1 MGHRPMGAWLP
12 HRYPPGLATS
22 VCCRKPLFWGALT
35 SWGISVWLSL
45 GNPHPVSASDPGGL
59 RGEAAVRHLGKQVAG
74 RGAGQG
80 RGSGDHSRSGNLLH
94 GFLIISC
101 SPPPALHTLFPPN
114 AFPSCLPVL
123 LFPPVVLFLLAT
135 QPPARPDCCSP
146 SRSHV
151 PAPTLTAPERTQHPV
166 SDRLLAWLC
175 LSLHVEDECRD
186 RLSSLLCLR
195 AWPRAEPSLNV
206 GGWVGAGRAEVGTF

>member
-1 MGHRPMGAWLP
+1 MGAWLL

-35 SWGISVWLSL
+35 SWGISVWLAL
-45 GNPHPVSASDPGGL
+45 GNPHPVSATDPGGL

-114 AFPSCLPVL
+114 AFLS
-123 LFPPVVLFLLAT
+123 FLCQFYSFLRFCCFCWLHSLQLDQTVAP
-135 QPPARPDCCSP
+135 PPAAMFLPPPSQPQKGLSTGCLAACWPGRVFLFMWKMNAGSGCLACSVSGP
-146 SRSHV
+146 G
-151 PAPTLTAPERTQHPV
+151 PE
-166 SDRLLAWLC
+166 
-175 LSLHVEDECRD
+175 LS
-186 RLSSLLCLR
+186 
-195 AWPRAEPSLNV
+195 PR
-206 GGWVGAGRAEVGTF
+206 